1 MILAGG
7 EGRRLASLTRALYGR
22 ELPKQFAVLAGSRSL
37 LQETVERAAM
47 LGELART
54 IVVVSSPHEALARTQ
69 LAAYPAVRLLV
80 QPFGLDTGPGL
91 LLPLSYVRA
100 RSPDGRVI
108 VLPSDHHLSDA
119 LPLSDAIGRA
129 DADLDGRGRVTL
141 VGVEADRPETEYG
154 WIVPGRRLGGQGRD
168 AVWAVR
174 RFVEKPSEET
184 ARRLRERGAVWN
196 TFIATG
202 PVAAFWELARLRL
215 PRHAIGFEMW
225 ADSGDRAES
234 AARLRSLYAE
244 LSPASWSVDVLS
256 RSPVEQLALVSMAG
270 SGWSDWGSPRR
281 VFESMSGSQDLDR
294 LLARVTSSERPV
306 PRA

>member
-1 MILAGG
+1 MCGIVAIVSRPATRPVPADATVLALLDAAVAAPVHDAAAPVAEVDELLKGVPG
-7 EGRRLASLTRALYGR
+7 MAALVGRHEFVAAISARLDQLEARIADRELELEAGVGFSPEALEAANASL
-22 ELPKQFAVLAGSRSL
+22 LA
-37 LQETVERAAM
+37 M
-47 LGELART
+47 
-54 IVVVSSPHEALARTQ
+54 
-69 LAAYPAVRLLV
+69 
-80 QPFGLDTGPGL
+80 
-91 LLPLSYVRA
+91 
-100 RSPDGRVI
+100 
-108 VLPSDHHLSDA
+108 
-119 LPLSDAIGRA
+119 
-129 DADLDGRGRVTL
+129 
-141 VGVEADRPETEYG
+141 
-154 WIVPGRRLGGQGRD
+154 RD